1 MQATGNGNKRRLSL
15 RLATGLPGSPHP
27 RMSDPTSS
35 LVEVVEFEMHL
46 ASHSDDQ
53 PERIGKNQKCDAL
66 NVEWNIL
73 TDTLNAGASM

>member
-1 MQATGNGNKRRLSL
+1 MQSTGNGNKRRL
-15 RLATGLPGSPHP
+15 RLATGLPGSPHL

-53 PERIGKNQKCDAL
+53 QERIGKNQKCHAL
-66 NVEWNIL
+66 NVEWDIL
-73 TDTLNAGASM
+73 TDTLNAGAYM